1 MSNKLVKCLLTVIV
15 ASLSI
20 SSNMFSQ
27 TQFEEVTSQAG
38 VVMSFTSR
46 WSTGLTWGDYN
57 NDGLLDVYVTSW
69 GQASTG
75 QARNALYR
83 NLGFGF
89 FENVANS
96 LGIDL
101 GDNSTAAVWGDMDND
116 GDLDLFVA
124 NFAEGDVVFKNL
136 LIETGTVSFVDITV
150 TSNFINESVGRSKAA
165 VWGDY
170 NNDGFL
176 DLYVSKFWGK
186 NALYRNNGGLTFSL
200 VDGVVSDVRDSEWAD
215 WVDYDDDGDLDL
227 YVVNREQENRLYKNN
242 GGEFSVVPVL
252 LNDTQFGRFSVWSDF
267 DNNGKLDLFVGNIG
281 ANSLYQ
287 QDLTGSFMEVSGVAG
302 VKTAPN
308 AWDTWGGT
316 WGDYDGDGDLDLV
329 FVGGFDEVAP
339 SSNFTGT
346 FGNILLNNINGVSFI
361 DFTTVAGLKRGALNF
376 STAEEVGS
384 FASAAAFADYDND
397 GDLDLMITNTHQNLL
412 YENKNPTNNFL
423 KVRVQGRGV
432 GFNNR
437 NGIGSKVRVFNT
449 NAPGVLVAMRE
460 IRSGQE
466 PMYAHF
472 GLSQNETYIIEISFL
487 NNGSTPADKVTI
499 SGVSV
504 PLDTVIIQK

>member
-1 MSNKLVKCLLTVIV
+1 MRNNLVTYLLTAIV
-15 ASLSI
+15 TSMSI
-20 SSNMFSQ
+20 PSNIYSQ

-46 WSTGLTWGDYN
+46 WSTGLAWGDYN

-83 NLGFGF
+83 NLGFGLF
-89 FENVANS
+89 VNVAAAE
-96 LGIDL
+96 GVDL

-124 NFAEGDVVFKNL
+124 NFSEGDVIFKNL
-136 LIETGTVSFVDITV
+136 LIETGSASFVDVTV

-176 DLYVSKFWGK
+176 DIYVSKFWGK
-186 NALYRNNGGLTFSL
+186 NALYRNNGGSTFSL
-200 VDGVVSDVRDSEWAD
+200 VDGVVSDVRDSEWAN

-227 YVVNREQENRLYKNN
+227 YVVNREQENRLYINN
-242 GGEFSVVPVL
+242 NGEFSVDPGL

-287 QDLTGSFMEVSGVAG
+287 QISSGDFLEVSGATG

-346 FGNILLNNINGVSFI
+346 FGNILFNNNGVSFT
-361 DFTTVAGLKRGALNF
+361 DVTTAAGLIRGALNF

-397 GDLDLMITNTHQNLL
+397 GDLDLMITNTHQNLM

-423 KVRVQGRGV
+423 KVWVQGRGV

-437 NGIGSKVRVFNT
+437 NGIGSKVRIYNT
-449 NAPGVLVAMRE
+449 NAPGVVVAMRE
-460 IRSGQE
+460 IRSGPE

-472 GLSQNETYIIEISFL
+472 GLSLSETYNIEISFL
-487 NNGSTPADKVTI
+487 NNGSIPADKVTI